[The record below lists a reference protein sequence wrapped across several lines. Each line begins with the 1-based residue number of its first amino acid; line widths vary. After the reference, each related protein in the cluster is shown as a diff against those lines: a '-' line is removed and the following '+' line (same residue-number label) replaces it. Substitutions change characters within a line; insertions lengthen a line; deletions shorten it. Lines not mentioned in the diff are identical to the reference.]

1 MTQNLIKEV
10 EYILALRIRQTDVND
25 SEKQVNKKELA
36 LSDSLALLFRQT
48 DVFGRQRSE

>member
-10 EYILALRIRQTDVND
+10 EYILALRFRQTDLND

-36 LSDSLALLFRQT
+36 LS
-48 DVFGRQRSE
+48 